1 MNMKRVE
8 MESKSD
14 RIASFVKKAMAAV
27 ATSIAMVALMG
38 VPVLGSTLANQG
50 GIIWVRAMCVR

>member
-27 ATSIAMVALMG
+27 ATSIEMVALMG
-38 VPVLGSTLANQG
+38 VPVLDPPWQTKAASYGFGLCA
-50 GIIWVRAMCVR
+50 